1 MKAQKKLNVVLI
13 ILVIILISIISFV
26 GIFHQ
31 NKNKMTSYI
40 PEYDLGTDLEGY
52 RRVILTL
59 DDSDEGNTDDVKT
72 HDNYVKSANI
82 IKKRLDSMKII
93 DYSVRCDESTGQIEM
108 TLPENIQTDY
118 ILADITQKGKFEIID
133 TSNNEVLMNN
143 DDIRSVDVTTVP
155 SSYSDSTA
163 AYMNINFNSQGS
175 KKFKNITKT
184 YQNVIENETV
194 SNEAENI
201 AENTSTNEATNSTE
215 NETAD
220 DEEEEETSKGVS
232 LKIDGTSMLTTTFT
246 EVIDNG
252 VMSLTLGS
260 ASNSSQLNILKYQ
273 AESLAAILENEVMPL
288 QYTVTG
294 NMYISSQI
302 DNNDLNVLIY
312 IGIALAV
319 IIFIITIVK
328 FKGKGLAVSIAQIG
342 YIALYLL
349 ILRYTNVTM
358 TLEGIFGIGLAFII
372 NHVFSLIFLDNL
384 TKQVEKSFEKAITK
398 FGLVMI
404 PVLIFSVVCCFSG
417 WLKVFSFG
425 MVVFWGLI
433 TSILYSLLITKPLI
447 KSLSK

>member
-40 PEYDLGTDLEGY
+40 PEYDLGTDLKGY

-163 AYMNINFNSQGS
+163 AYMNINFNGQGS

-220 DEEEEETSKGVS
+220 DEEEEETSKEVS

>member
-72 HDNYVKSANI
+72 HGNYVKSANI

-143 DDIRSVDVTTVP
+143 DDIRSVDVTAVP

-163 AYMNINFNSQGS
+163 AYMNINFNGQGS

-194 SNEAENI
+194 SNEVENI

-220 DEEEEETSKGVS
+220 DEEEEETSKEVS

>member
-220 DEEEEETSKGVS
+220 DEEEEETSKEVS

>member
-40 PEYDLGTDLEGY
+40 PEYDLGTDLKGY

-194 SNEAENI
+194 SNEVENI
-201 AENTSTNEATNSTE
+201 TENTSTNEATNSTE

-220 DEEEEETSKGVS
+220 DEEEEETSKEVS

>member
-40 PEYDLGTDLEGY
+40 PEYDLGTDLKGY

-220 DEEEEETSKGVS
+220 DEEEEETSKEVS

>member
-220 DEEEEETSKGVS
+220 DEEEEETSKEVS

-358 TLEGIFGIGLAFII
+358 TLE
-372 NHVFSLIFLDNL
+372 
-384 TKQVEKSFEKAITK
+384 
-398 FGLVMI
+398 
-404 PVLIFSVVCCFSG
+404 
-417 WLKVFSFG
+417 
-425 MVVFWGLI
+425 
-433 TSILYSLLITKPLI
+433 
-447 KSLSK
+447 

>member
-1 MKAQKKLNVVLI
+1 
-13 ILVIILISIISFV
+13 
-26 GIFHQ
+26 
-31 NKNKMTSYI
+31 
-40 PEYDLGTDLEGY
+40 
-52 RRVILTL
+52 
-59 DDSDEGNTDDVKT
+59 
-72 HDNYVKSANI
+72 
-82 IKKRLDSMKII
+82 
-93 DYSVRCDESTGQIEM
+93 
-108 TLPENIQTDY
+108 
-118 ILADITQKGKFEIID
+118 
-133 TSNNEVLMNN
+133 
-143 DDIRSVDVTTVP
+143 
-155 SSYSDSTA
+155 
-163 AYMNINFNSQGS
+163 
-175 KKFKNITKT
+175 
-184 YQNVIENETV
+184 
-194 SNEAENI
+194 
-201 AENTSTNEATNSTE
+201 
-215 NETAD
+215 
-220 DEEEEETSKGVS
+220 
-232 LKIDGTSMLTTTFT
+232 
-246 EVIDNG
+246 
-252 VMSLTLGS
+252 
-260 ASNSSQLNILKYQ
+260 
-273 AESLAAILENEVMPL
+273 MPL

>member
-220 DEEEEETSKGVS
+220 DEEEEETSKEVS

-398 FGLVMI
+398 FSLVMI

>member
-40 PEYDLGTDLEGY
+40 PEYDLGTDLKGY

-163 AYMNINFNSQGS
+163 AYMNINFNGQGS

-194 SNEAENI
+194 SNEVENI
-201 AENTSTNEATNSTE
+201 TENTSTNEATNSTE
-215 NETAD
+215 NETAEG
-220 DEEEEETSKGVS
+220 EEEEETSKEVS

>member
-40 PEYDLGTDLEGY
+40 PEYDLGTDLKGY

-163 AYMNINFNSQGS
+163 AYMNINFNGQGS

-194 SNEAENI
+194 SNEVENI
-201 AENTSTNEATNSTE
+201 TENISTNEATNSTE
-215 NETAD
+215 NETAEG
-220 DEEEEETSKGVS
+220 EEEEETSKEVS

>member
-40 PEYDLGTDLEGY
+40 LEYDLGTDLKGY

-163 AYMNINFNSQGS
+163 AYMNINFNGQGS

-194 SNEAENI
+194 SNEVENI
-201 AENTSTNEATNSTE
+201 TENISTNEATNSTE
-215 NETAD
+215 NETAEG
-220 DEEEEETSKGVS
+220 EEEEETSKEVS

>member
-72 HDNYVKSANI
+72 HGNYVKSANI

-163 AYMNINFNSQGS
+163 AYMNINFNGQGS

-194 SNEAENI
+194 SNEVENI
-201 AENTSTNEATNSTE
+201 TENTSTNEATNSTE
-215 NETAD
+215 NETAEG
-220 DEEEEETSKGVS
+220 EEEEETSKEVS

>member
-13 ILVIILISIISFV
+13 ILVIILVSIISFV

-31 NKNKMTSYI
+31 YKNEMVSYI

-59 DDSDEGNTDDVKT
+59 DSSDESNTDEVKT
-72 HDNYVKSANI
+72 RDNYVKSADI
-82 IKKRLDSMKII
+82 IKKRLESMKII
-93 DYSVRCDESTGQIEM
+93 DYTVRCDESTGQIEM

-118 ILADITQKGKFEIID
+118 ILADITQKGKFEILD
-133 TSNNEVLMNN
+133 SSNNEVLMNN
-143 DDIRSVDVTTVP
+143 ADIRSVDVITVP

-163 AYMNINFNSQGS
+163 VYMNINFNGQGT
-175 KKFKNITKT
+175 KKFKDITKN
-184 YQNVIENETV
+184 YQNVVENETV
-194 SNEAENI
+194 SNEVEDTTTN
-201 AENTSTNEATNSTE
+201 ESTNNTE
-215 NETAD
+215 NVTTD
-220 DEEEEETSKGVS
+220 TEEAEEETNKEVS
-232 LKIDGTSMLTTTFT
+232 INIDGTSMLTTTFT

-252 VMSLTLGS
+252 VMSLTVGS
-260 ASNSSQLNILKYQ
+260 ASNNSQLNILKYQ
-273 AESLAAILENEVMPL
+273 AESLAAILENEEMPL

-302 DNNDLNVLIY
+302 DNNDLNILIY
-312 IGIALAV
+312 IGIGLAI

-328 FKGKGLAVSIAQIG
+328 FKGKGLAVSIAQVG

-349 ILRYTNVTM
+349 ILRYANVTM

-372 NHVFSLIFLDNL
+372 NHIFSLIFLDNL
-384 TKQVEKSFEKAITK
+384 TRQVEKSFEKAITK
-398 FGLVMI
+398 FSLVMI

-425 MVVFWGLI
+425 MVVFWGLVASVI
-433 TSILYSLLITKPLI
+433 YSLLITKPLI

>member
-40 PEYDLGTDLEGY
+40 PEYDLGTDLKGY

-72 HDNYVKSANI
+72 HGNYVKSANI

-143 DDIRSVDVTTVP
+143 DDIRSVDVTAVP

-163 AYMNINFNSQGS
+163 AYMNINFNGQGS

-220 DEEEEETSKGVS
+220 DEEEEETSKEVS

>member
-31 NKNKMTSYI
+31 YKNKMVSYI

-194 SNEAENI
+194 SNEVENI
-201 AENTSTNEATNSTE
+201 TENTSTNEATNSTE

-220 DEEEEETSKGVS
+220 DEEEEETSKEVS

>member
-13 ILVIILISIISFV
+13 ILVIILVSIISFV

-31 NKNKMTSYI
+31 YKNEMVSYI

-59 DDSDEGNTDDVKT
+59 DSSDESNTDEVKT
-72 HDNYVKSANI
+72 RDNYVKSADI
-82 IKKRLDSMKII
+82 IKKRLESMKII
-93 DYSVRCDESTGQIEM
+93 DYTVRCDESTGQIEM

-118 ILADITQKGKFEIID
+118 ILADITQKGKFEILD
-133 TSNNEVLMNN
+133 SSNNEVLMNN
-143 DDIRSVDVTTVP
+143 ADIRSVDVRTVP

-163 AYMNINFNSQGS
+163 VYMNINFNGQGT
-175 KKFKNITKT
+175 KKFKDITKN
-184 YQNVIENETV
+184 YQNVVENETV
-194 SNEAENI
+194 SNEVEDTTTN
-201 AENTSTNEATNSTE
+201 ESTNNTE
-215 NETAD
+215 NVTTD
-220 DEEEEETSKGVS
+220 TEEAEEETNKEVS
-232 LKIDGTSMLTTTFT
+232 INIDGTSMLTTTFT

-252 VMSLTLGS
+252 VMSLTVGS
-260 ASNSSQLNILKYQ
+260 ASNNSQLNILKYQ
-273 AESLAAILENEVMPL
+273 AESLAAILENEEMPL

-302 DNNDLNVLIY
+302 DNNDLNILIY
-312 IGIALAV
+312 IGIGLAI

-328 FKGKGLAVSIAQIG
+328 FKGKGLAVSIAQVG

-349 ILRYTNVTM
+349 ILRYANVTM

-372 NHVFSLIFLDNL
+372 NHIFSLIFLDNL
-384 TKQVEKSFEKAITK
+384 TRQVEKSFEKAITK
-398 FGLVMI
+398 FSLVMI

-425 MVVFWGLI
+425 MVVFWGLVASVI
-433 TSILYSLLITKPLI
+433 YSLLITKPLI

>member
-143 DDIRSVDVTTVP
+143 DDIRSVDVTAVP

-163 AYMNINFNSQGS
+163 AYMNINFNGQGS

-194 SNEAENI
+194 SNEVENI
-201 AENTSTNEATNSTE
+201 TENTSTNEATNSTE
-215 NETAD
+215 NETAEG
-220 DEEEEETSKGVS
+220 EEEEETSKEVS

-319 IIFIITIVK
+319 IIFIITIAK